1 MTYRPQR
8 ITFVPSSCPPRSS
21 SPPARLPG
29 VFDMPR
35 GLFSVLLAGCWLLA
49 LSARTLLADER
60 RPRSA
65 AEDFFE
71 KKVRPLLT
79 ENCLGCH
86 GPQKQRGGL
95 RLDSRAG
102 VMTGGDSGPAIVPG
116 KPDES
121 LLIKAVHYTGEPKMP
136 PKTKLKSAQ
145 IAALTEWVRQGAP
158 WPDTKG
164 KVRTTPEKSGF
175 TITAKERSFWSF
187 QPINNPS
194 LPKVADTSWPQA
206 SLDHFVLSALE
217 AKKLRPIA
225 AADRRAL
232 IRRATF
238 DLTGLPP
245 TPEEI
250 DAFLKDDKPGA
261 FARVVDRLLS
271 SPHYGGRWGRHWLDV
286 ARYGEDQAQT
296 FAARLYPQGY
306 RYRDWVVKAFNDDM
320 PYDRFIKEQIA
331 ADLLPGPGLFD
342 RLPALGFFAIGPVY
356 YGDPKKLDQFDDR
369 IDTLSR
375 GFLGLTVACAR
386 CHDHKFDPISQKDY
400 YALAGVVA
408 STDYVEAPLVPP
420 EVVEEAKRKQTPEE
434 RKKKVPPKY
443 PFAHAL
449 KDAKPV
455 TLKVH
460 LRGNPQT
467 LGEDAPH
474 RFLEV
479 LAADCKPFSKGSGR
493 LELAEV
499 IASKDNPLTARVLVN
514 RVWQHHFG
522 KGIVRTASNFGARGE
537 RPQHPELLDHLA
549 LRVIN
554 TGRAIKKLHREIML
568 SATYQLGSG
577 FSEANN
583 AIDPENR
590 LLWRMSRRRL
600 EVEAWRDAMLAVAGN
615 LDRTL
620 GGPSTKLA
628 DPTNRRR
635 TLYGAVSRHE
645 LDNLLRLFDFP
656 DPNITSGERSVTTVP
671 LQQLFVLNSEFMV
684 RNAKALVARLTA
696 DPGASEAEHIRRA
709 FVILY
714 ARPPTAQ
721 ELQMGLEFLS
731 GGPNAARGEAGQLT
745 RWEQYAQVLLSANE
759 FLYVD

>member
-217 AKKLRPIA
+217 AKKLRPVA
-225 AADRRAL
+225 AADRRTL

-238 DLTGLPP
+238 DLIGLPP

-250 DAFLKDDKPGA
+250 DAFLKDDRPGA
-261 FARVVDRLLS
+261 FARVVERLLS
-271 SPHYGGRWGRHWLDV
+271 SPHYGERWGRHWLDV
-286 ARYGEDQAQT
+286 APYGEDQAHT

-306 RYRDWVVKAFNDDM
+306 RYRDWVVKAFNDDL

-331 ADLLPGPGLFD
+331 ADLLPGPGLFE
-342 RLPALGFFAIGPVY
+342 RLPALGFFALGPVY
-356 YGDPKKLDQFDDR
+356 YGDPKKLDQYDDR

-386 CHDHKFDPISQKDY
+386 CHDHKFDPISTKDY
-400 YALAGVVA
+400 YSLAGVVA
-408 STDYVEAPLVPP
+408 STDYVELSLEPGQEGKPV
-420 EVVEEAKRKQTPEE
+420 
-434 RKKKVPPKY
+434 VPPKAGKDKKK
-443 PFAHAL
+443 PAPKPAAFIHAL
-449 KDAKPV
+449 KDLAKPV
-455 TLKVH
+455 NMRVH
-460 LRGNPQT
+460 IRGNPGN
-467 LGEDAPH
+467 LGEEAPR
-474 RFLEV
+474 RFLSI
-479 LAADCKPFSKGSGR
+479 LAEESPMFAKGSGR
-493 LELAEV
+493 LE
-499 IASKDNPLTARVLVN
+499 
-514 RVWQHHFG
+514 
-522 KGIVRTASNFGARGE
+522 
-537 RPQHPELLDHLA
+537 
-549 LRVIN
+549 
-554 TGRAIKKLHREIML
+554 
-568 SATYQLGSG
+568 
-577 FSEANN
+577 
-583 AIDPENR
+583 
-590 LLWRMSRRRL
+590 
-600 EVEAWRDAMLAVAGN
+600 
-615 LDRTL
+615 
-620 GGPSTKLA
+620 
-628 DPTNRRR
+628 
-635 TLYGAVSRHE
+635 
-645 LDNLLRLFDFP
+645 
-656 DPNITSGERSVTTVP
+656 
-671 LQQLFVLNSEFMV
+671 
-684 RNAKALVARLTA
+684 
-696 DPGASEAEHIRRA
+696 
-709 FVILY
+709 
-714 ARPPTAQ
+714 
-721 ELQMGLEFLS
+721 
-731 GGPNAARGEAGQLT
+731 
-745 RWEQYAQVLLSANE
+745 
-759 FLYVD
+759 